1 MNDLDVT
8 FAIAL
13 APGWEQI
20 DLLDPDADQVID
32 APLAAAMQRGAQG
45 GPHARL
51 LMARSLYMATPG
63 GSPLGMG
70 VSVLLADRRAPV
82 SSVTLEDTDFDDAA
96 VSTIDLPVGSG
107 LRVRRMA
114 PGAEIEGE
122 PIPVLSVQY
131 LIHTRRGLLTMTLS
145 TPQAAV
151 STGEWEEMFDAM
163 ARTAELA

>member
-1 MNDLDVT
+1 MNHVDVT

-13 APGWEQI
+13 APDWQQI

-70 VSVLLADRRAPV
+70 LSVLLADREAPV
-82 SSVTLEDTDFDDAA
+82 SSASLEDADFGDADLA
-96 VSTIDLPVGSG
+96 AIELPVGNG
-107 LRVRRMA
+107 LRVRRVQD
-114 PGAEIEGE
+114 GAEIEGE
-122 PIPVLSVQY
+122 PVPVLSVQY

-145 TPQAAV
+145 TPQAA
-151 STGEWEEMFDAM
+151 STEEWEQMFDAM
-163 ARTAELA
+163 ARTAELD

>member
-1 MNDLDVT
+1 MNDLDVS

-13 APGWEQI
+13 APDWEQI

-32 APLAAAMQRGAQG
+32 APLAAALRRGAQG

-63 GSPLGMG
+63 GRSLGMG
-70 VSVLLADRRAPV
+70 LSVLLADGEAPV
-82 SSVTLEDTDFDDAA
+82 SSATLEDTDFGDADVA
-96 VSTIDLPVGSG
+96 AIELPVGSG
-107 LRVRRMA
+107 LRVRKLE

-131 LIHTRRGLLTMTLS
+131 LIHTRRGLLTLTLS
-145 TPQAAV
+145 TPQAA
-151 STGEWEEMFDAM
+151 STEEWEEMFDAM

>member
-1 MNDLDVT
+1 MNDVDVT

-13 APGWEQI
+13 APHWEQI

-32 APLAAAMQRGAQG
+32 APLAAALQRGAQG

-70 VSVLLADRRAPV
+70 LSVLLADREAPV
-82 SSVTLEDTDFDDAA
+82 SSAALEDTDFGDADVAA
-96 VSTIDLPVGSG
+96 VELPVGSG
-107 LRVRRMA
+107 LRVRKVE
-114 PGAEIEGE
+114 PGAVIEDE

-131 LIHTRRGLLTMTLS
+131 LIHTSRGLLTMTLS
-145 TPQAAV
+145 TPQAS
-151 STGEWEEMFDAM
+151 STAEWEEMFDAM
-163 ARTAELA
+163 AHTAELA

>member
-1 MNDLDVT
+1 MNDVDVT

-13 APGWEQI
+13 APHWEQI
-20 DLLDPDADQVID
+20 DLLDPDADHVVD
-32 APLAAAMQRGAQG
+32 APLAAALQRGARG

-51 LMARSLYMATPG
+51 LMARSLYMVTPG

-70 VSVLLADRRAPV
+70 LSVLLADPEAPV
-82 SSVTLEDTDFDDAA
+82 SSATLQDTAFGDAEVA
-96 VSTIDLPVGSG
+96 AIELPVGSG
-107 LRVRRMA
+107 LRVRKVE

-131 LIHTRRGLLTMTLS
+131 LIHTHRGLLTMTLS
-145 TPQAAV
+145 TPQAA
-151 STGEWEEMFDAM
+151 STQEWEDMFDAM

>member
-1 MNDLDVT
+1 MDDVDVA

-13 APGWEQI
+13 APDWEQI

-45 GPHARL
+45 GPHARM
-51 LMARSLYMATPG
+51 LMARSLFMATPG

-70 VSVLLADRRAPV
+70 LSVLLADREAPV
-82 SSVTLEDTDFDDAA
+82 SSATLEDTDFGDAEVA
-96 VSTIDLPVGSG
+96 AIELPVGSG
-107 LRVRRMA
+107 LRVRKVQ

-131 LIHTRRGLLTMTLS
+131 LIHTSRGLLTMTLS
-145 TPQAAV
+145 TPQAS
-151 STGEWEEMFDAM
+151 STEEWEEMFDAM

>member
-13 APGWEQI
+13 APDWEQI
-20 DLLDPDADQVID
+20 DLLDPDADQRID
-32 APLAAAMQRGAQG
+32 APLAAALQRGAQG

-51 LMARSLYMATPG
+51 VMARSLFMATPA

-70 VSVLLADRRAPV
+70 LSVMLADREAPV
-82 SSVTLEDTDFDDAA
+82 SSATLEDGDFGAA
-96 VSTIDLPVGSG
+96 QVAAIDLPVGSG
-107 LRVRRMA
+107 LRVRRVQ

-131 LIHTRRGLLTMTLS
+131 LIHTTRGLLTMTLS
-145 TPQAAV
+145 TPQAA
-151 STGEWEEMFDAM
+151 STEEWEDMFDAM

>member
-1 MNDLDVT
+1 MNHLDVA

-13 APGWEQI
+13 APDWEQI
-20 DLLDPDADQVID
+20 DLLDPGADQVID
-32 APLAAAMQRGAQG
+32 APLAAAMRRGAQG

-70 VSVLLADRRAPV
+70 LSVLLADREAPV
-82 SSVTLEDTDFDDAA
+82 SSATLEDTDFGDAEVA
-96 VSTIDLPVGSG
+96 AIELPVGSG
-107 LRVRRMA
+107 LRVRKVQ

-131 LIHTRRGLLTMTLS
+131 LIHTSRGLLTMTLS
-145 TPQAAV
+145 TPQAS
-151 STGEWEEMFDAM
+151 STEEWEEMFDAM

>member
-1 MNDLDVT
+1 MNDVDVT

-13 APGWEQI
+13 APEWEQI

-32 APLAAAMQRGAQG
+32 APLAAAFRRGAQG

-70 VSVLLADRRAPV
+70 LSVLLADREAPV
-82 SSVTLEDTDFDDAA
+82 SSATPEDTDFGDAGVA
-96 VSTIDLPVGSG
+96 AIELPVGSG
-107 LRVRRMA
+107 LRVRRVE

-122 PIPVLSVQY
+122 PVLVLSVQY
-131 LIHTRRGLLTMTLS
+131 LIHTSRGLLTMTLS
-145 TPQAAV
+145 TPQAS
-151 STGEWEEMFDAM
+151 STAEWEEMFDAM

>member
-1 MNDLDVT
+1 MDAVDVT

-13 APGWEQI
+13 APDWEQI

-32 APLAAAMQRGAQG
+32 APLAAALQRGARG

-70 VSVLLADRRAPV
+70 LSVLLADREAPV
-82 SSVTLEDTDFDDAA
+82 SSATLEDTDFGHADVAA
-96 VSTIDLPVGSG
+96 IELPVGRG
-107 LRVRRMA
+107 LRVRKVK
-114 PGAEIEGE
+114 PGAVIEGE

-131 LIHTRRGLLTMTLS
+131 LIHTRRGLLTLTLS
-145 TPQAAV
+145 TPQAA
-151 STGEWEEMFDAM
+151 STEEWEDMFDAM
-163 ARTAELA
+163 AQTAELG